1 MTSVE
6 EALSSKGRLRILKVL
21 AKIDRLHLSEIV
33 KRTGLNY
40 TTAIYHLRLLENL
53 DLVEQKRF
61 GRIRIYR
68 LNSENPKVKAIKML
82 FQVWEQTSNKPNQ
95 Q

>member
-1 MTSVE
+1 MIPVD

-21 AKIDRLHLSEIV
+21 TKMDKLHLSEIV

-40 TTAIYHLRLLENL
+40 TTAITHLQLLEKLNL
-53 DLVEQKRF
+53 VKQKRF

-68 LNSENPKVKAIKML
+68 LNDENPKVKAIRML
-82 FQVWEQTSNKPNQ
+82 FEVWEQTSNKHNEQ
-95 Q
+95 

>member
-1 MTSVE
+1 MIPVD

-21 AKIDRLHLSEIV
+21 TKMDKLHLSEIV

-40 TTAIYHLRLLENL
+40 ATAITHLQLLEKLNL
-53 DLVEQKRF
+53 VKQKRF

-68 LNSENPKVKAIKML
+68 LNDENPKVKAIRML
-82 FQVWEQTSNKPNQ
+82 FEVWEQTSNKHNEQ
-95 Q
+95 